1 VLRLGRLRAGLH
13 SVGCEVRTMRDQ
25 AEPLIRRGGCIG
37 DYGNN
42 PKNPAAGGQLSC
54 PSSGSADW
62 GTVFQ
67 QVADNLCPKGYAVY
81 WNNHNLGYVGFY
93 HEGNGYQV
101 YLNTTGTCLHQVSG

>member
-1 VLRLGRLRAGLH
+1 
-13 SVGCEVRTMRDQ
+13 
-25 AEPLIRRGGCIG
+25 LIRRGGCIG

-42 PKNPAAGGQLSC
+42 PKNPAADGQLSC

-101 YLNTTGTCLHQVSG
+101 YLEHDRHLPASGERLAGAPLDSACTCT